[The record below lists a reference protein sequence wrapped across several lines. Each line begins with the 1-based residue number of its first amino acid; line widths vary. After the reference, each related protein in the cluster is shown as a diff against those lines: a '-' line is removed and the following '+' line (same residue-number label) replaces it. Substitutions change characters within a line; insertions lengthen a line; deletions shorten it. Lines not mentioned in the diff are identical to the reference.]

1 MFWTTVSLTAI
12 AALALRA
19 SASVPADAELTQS
32 IEQLRHAIGLWSA
45 QTDFLGPDGTVAKSV
60 SGSYE
65 YSWVMPD
72 QVVSGR
78 SDIPELKQSAALL
91 LYLKPATRQIE
102 MVSVGADGRLWVMNG
117 PFGSETRVSHPFATA
132 GGGESQL
139 RFTRSN
145 VQPNSFESHM
155 EYTEDGGQSWQP
167 GNHQRFQRLR

>member
-102 MVSVGADGRLWVMNG
+102 MVSVGADGRLWV
-117 PFGSETRVSHPFATA
+117 
-132 GGGESQL
+132 
-139 RFTRSN
+139 
-145 VQPNSFESHM
+145 
-155 EYTEDGGQSWQP
+155 
-167 GNHQRFQRLR
+167 